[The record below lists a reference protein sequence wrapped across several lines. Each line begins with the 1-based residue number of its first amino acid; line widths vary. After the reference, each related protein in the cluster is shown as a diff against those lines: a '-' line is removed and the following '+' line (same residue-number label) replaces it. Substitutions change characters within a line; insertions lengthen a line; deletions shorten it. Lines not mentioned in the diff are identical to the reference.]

1 MLKNSNNFVLY
12 YRELGH
18 LLKPK
23 NDLCEQA
30 QKAMYGVIRKI
41 RHFNLLGNCQI
52 NSICLIRLFRQF
64 YCTAVKLEI
73 LKI

>member
-30 QKAMYGVIRKI
+30 QKAAYA
-41 RHFNLLGNCQI
+41 LLE
-52 NSICLIRLFRQF
+52 
-64 YCTAVKLEI
+64 KL
-73 LKI
+73 